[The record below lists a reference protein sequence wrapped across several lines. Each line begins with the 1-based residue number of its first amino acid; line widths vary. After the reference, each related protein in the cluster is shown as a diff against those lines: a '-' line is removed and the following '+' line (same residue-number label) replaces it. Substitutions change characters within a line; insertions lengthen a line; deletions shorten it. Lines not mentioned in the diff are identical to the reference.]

1 MKERIVIEKEV
12 LEKLIKAL
20 PVQWFDNEGE
30 KKIVLFGKEYKT
42 EKEPTNWEEL
52 KELCKGITLDLKVCK
67 DGTIYCYEYCLAKNR
82 TIEQMWQII
91 KSLIGEE

>member
-1 MKERIVIEKEV
+1 MKERIVITDSQAIDEWNRTIACYVDTDNSIYKAKFEKVPE
-12 LEKLIKAL
+12 
-20 PVQWFDNEGE
+20 
-30 KKIVLFGKEYKT
+30 T
-42 EKEPTNWEEL
+42 WEEL